1 MYISEK
7 CENVIFMTCFHSS
20 IENEVDRISTFLF
33 ETVEFYFY
41 FEFYK
46 NKTQQVR
53 KEMLKF
59 NRLNFLLGRSTH
71 IHILGHNKSNN
82 SSIKSEIQKWHRN
95 YLVPL
100 FTCLNIEIE
109 PRNVYHCYLNNICK
123 IYTFTYII
131 YIYIA
136 R

>member
-7 CENVIFMTCFHSS
+7 CENVFFMACFHSS

-33 ETVEFYFY
+33 EPVEFYFY

-59 NRLNFLLGRSTH
+59 DRLNFLLGHTTH
-71 IHILGHNKSNN
+71 IHIKT
-82 SSIKSEIQKWHRN
+82 Q
-95 YLVPL
+95 
-100 FTCLNIEIE
+100 
-109 PRNVYHCYLNNICK
+109 
-123 IYTFTYII
+123 
-131 YIYIA
+131 
-136 R
+136 